1 MLLRRGGLMSRL
13 MYDAIGA
20 NAGLLVPFAP
30 VMVAG
35 YDTGSPDIV
44 WGPRQWQLF
53 PGAVKVHIDQG
64 GAGAPSHTATVQDV
78 ETHAW
83 SVTDIPG
90 WVAACTAERPTT
102 YCARENLAGAL
113 WASDAEIWLAWPGW
127 MGQRLDPALPAVA
140 EAFASGRVVAVQDVF
155 NGHYDRSRVLDPDW
169 PHRPSGVPVWQEDA
183 MRALPTLAA
192 GARGE
197 DVRTVQALCNAR
209 ADVPVLSID
218 GIFGSRTESQVRAMQ
233 SLAKIPVDGIV
244 GPQTWPVLMGV
255 V

>member
-1 MLLRRGGLMSRL
+1 MSRL

-35 YDTGSPDIV
+35 YDTGSAGIP

-53 PGAVKVHIDQG
+53 PGAAKVHIDQG
-64 GAGAPSHTATVQDV
+64 GAGAPSHSATVQDV
-78 ETHAW
+78 ERYAY
-83 SVTDIPG
+83 SVADIPG
-90 WVAACTAERPTT
+90 WVANCTAEQPTT
-102 YCARENLAGAL
+102 YCARGNLAGAL
-113 WASDAEIWLAWPGW
+113 SASDAAIWLAWPGW
-127 MGQRLDPALPAVA
+127 AGQRSDPAFPAVA

-155 NGHYDRSRVLDPDW
+155 AAGYDRSTVLDPDW

-192 GARGE
+192 GATGE
-197 DVRTVQALCNAR
+197 DVRTVQGLCCAR
-209 ADVPVLSID
+209 GWDVNVD
-218 GIFGSRTESQVRAMQ
+218 GIFGPNTKGAVAGIQHA
-233 SLAKIPVDGIV
+233 AGIPVDGVV

-255 V
+255 A